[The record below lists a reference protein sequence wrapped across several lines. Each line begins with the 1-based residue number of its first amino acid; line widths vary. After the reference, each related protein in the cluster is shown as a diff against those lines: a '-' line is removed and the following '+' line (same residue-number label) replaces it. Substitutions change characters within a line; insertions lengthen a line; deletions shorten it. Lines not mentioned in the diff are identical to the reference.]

1 VGRSRAEHERL
12 SATLSLT
19 TKRKSARDR
28 VIGHRRIG
36 RVKYEMGGIGGEKE
50 GDKGASTG
58 VLVEG
63 ARGRTAPRHAR
74 RDDQRERG
82 PGWEPVGCP
91 LLYCWGQ
98 SSQSSRARVEGNE
111 RMEIR
116 ACARRPVLSE
126 DVGGDGAR
134 VPS

>member
-1 VGRSRAEHERL
+1 MGRSRAEHERL

-82 PGWEPVGCP
+82 PVGTRGLPLAVLLGSVEPIE
-91 LLYCWGQ
+91 
-98 SSQSSRARVEGNE
+98 SSSSRGQRAHGNKSVRKE
-111 RMEIR
+111 
-116 ACARRPVLSE
+116 A
-126 DVGGDGAR
+126 GA
-134 VPS
+134 